1 MCLIHEVVLYAM
13 LYGTV
18 PFKAQN
24 MPDLHK
30 LILKAKY
37 TLKDDISEEARSL
50 VKCLLERDPT
60 KRFNVSEV
68 LDHPWMQEID
78 EERKIL
84 VFKAQWTFLTRMK
97 LRSFARSSRTT
108 TPAGTIAIQRKRPTK
123 REEVSLNKNL
133 TRLRTSF

>member
-1 MCLIHEVVLYAM
+1 M

-60 KRFNVSEV
+60 KRFTVCDV

-78 EERKIL
+78 EERK
-84 VFKAQWTFLTRMK
+84 
-97 LRSFARSSRTT
+97 SC
-108 TPAGTIAIQRKRPTK
+108 P
-123 REEVSLNKNL
+123 SLPC
-133 TRLRTSF
+133 S